1 MTLLRLLARIWTV
14 VLGGTALALWLALVA
29 RAAIPLTP
37 FAPAPTVLAV
47 EPRDQAADVL
57 PRTAIT
63 IRFSAP
69 MNRAAT
75 TAALRIS
82 PATPGSLTWSPDATT
97 LTFQPDTTLLPAVT
111 YTVSLDE
118 RALGR
123 WWRPLARPV
132 SVRFGTAPQPA
143 VVAALPAGA
152 GVAPDTSLAV
162 VFSQPMVLPEAIGQ
176 LAETPQLQFDPPF
189 PATFRWLDQHTLLI
203 RPMTPLAP
211 ATPYTATIAPDLADL
226 RGAELGA
233 PFAWRFSTAWPAVLE
248 RAPADGA
255 RWVGPRAPLTMRLA
269 APAPP
274 ERIERALRIEPPVEG
289 DLATAIISATQVVT
303 FTPRPGWQPG
313 ISYTVR
319 LADPLDEAGG
329 IAPWR
334 FAVAP
339 EPRLEAFFPG
349 QGQVIA
355 PGQEI
360 RLVFSSP
367 MSEEALRKGLRFD
380 PPVGEVAIT
389 ISETEVRLRPEL
401 RPSTRYT
408 MTLAA
413 GTPDLVGSPLANDV
427 VIGLRTAPAAPALT
441 APGAFDGIVVLPENA
456 PATVELERT
465 SLTALDL
472 RLYTLD
478 EATLLLA
485 AALRPDERE
494 GFNPERYGQP
504 LARSWRV
511 ELRDP
516 PDAPARTRVPVGL
529 NDGETL
535 APGAYFLRARTPEG
549 PRADL
554 VLLVSTVRLTLRA
567 VGEQA
572 LVWATD
578 SRSGA
583 PLADLPVALYRGSTL
598 LARGRTDADGLWATT
613 IASGT
618 GPLIATAGGDRPAVV
633 RADWAPVTAAT
644 PAYRSL
650 IFIDRPGYAPGDT
663 LQMSGL
669 TRRRD
674 PGGLFVA
681 PAPDALCRMQL
692 RPLAGGTAPLPPASC
707 AIEPASGIVRGTLTL
722 PPDLEPGE
730 YRLTTQIGDSASSV
744 LLRVAPGEGE
754 PAFVPAIVEEPDGLR
769 IRLERNGLP
778 LAGAALNWRL
788 GLEPLGPPP
797 TPAGYRLEHAP
808 AEPVTLAGSGSTDA
822 RGELRIA
829 FPARPPVAA
838 RYRLWV
844 APATSD
850 DKTGG
855 VTAEGVLAG
864 GAPLVAVSLPEGFIA
879 SDRRGSVALLALDG
893 LGRPLPGARVKIEV
907 ARADGGA
914 PLLVRQAITEAD
926 GRAGVQLPPLKPGHY
941 QISAAAGGPA
951 TTAELWVAGGRFAN
965 WSLPDGQMA
974 LIADRDRYRPGEV
987 ARLLVAIPEA
997 ESRLLLMIERGNL
1010 LGTEVRAV
1018 RAGQVITLP
1027 VTDAMAPGVTISAV
1041 ATAGDTWRWGSAT
1054 ILVNAEDPPT
1064 VSLDGGA
1071 TLQPPGATSVLTIT
1085 ASAGNLSTAENTLLT
1100 IAPAPEEGAE
1110 SFSVADWLRRFQPEL
1125 LPAPIAATLPQPA
1138 IRLNSSPRGVVVA
1151 APAYAPPVEWLSDA
1165 PGSLQ
1170 MPLPATSG
1178 RWLVSALT
1186 AGSTGPPA
1194 GASVVITTGLPLAYD
1209 LLAPAA
1215 LHSTD
1220 RAVIAL
1226 DVRNTG
1232 SGRRQVRVRL
1242 SRSNL
1247 ILERT
1252 APVEQRLVLDE
1263 GATGRVAWRVRPEPG
1278 AAEASITLNIVT
1290 DGQRDALARQIPVE
1304 ANPAPIFSGAT
1315 IPAVGPLDVTVERP
1329 AATDPLVVAIAP
1341 GVRAALEDQAERL
1354 AAAPLRSVDEEACLA
1369 LIAARLARE
1378 AQGPERARWAALLR
1392 EALRALEAAQNE
1404 DGGWG
1409 WWPASPSRPFVA
1421 ALALEAQA
1429 AAHEALGDD
1438 RAPNR
1443 QAITYLSRAAPA
1455 ADPDTRAYIAYA
1467 LARAGHTDPGT
1478 IALLD
1483 EPLAADGL
1491 AFLSLALPPEQASPA
1506 LDRLQALARR
1516 ETTTAGQPDPVRWTA
1531 DRSSGLPGGSVA
1543 VTAAAV
1549 QALRA
1554 GRPGAGELP
1563 GAEWTLLAG
1572 WGVEGW
1578 PGPWDAARVAVAL
1591 PAEAATAAGPRRVL
1605 LDGAPLLGD
1614 GAPITTTLRASST
1627 PATPAPTVR
1636 VEAGAAARYLLA
1648 YAVPRRTG
1656 GGPGQP
1662 ALYLELAD
1670 PATGAP
1676 LSDASVRLGQNVA
1689 LRLTLVTARPLS
1701 RARIVVPLPAGL
1713 EALPGAPR
1721 PPLRRTAA
1729 FAEGRITLEADDLAP
1744 GVYTGTIIARAIA
1757 AGTYSA
1763 PPARVT
1769 PVFAPELAA
1778 IAPAG
1783 VTMTVEVSDWRP

>member
-1 MTLLRLLARIWTV
+1 MITLLRLLARIWTV
-14 VLGGTALALWLALVA
+14 VLGGTALALWLALLA

-37 FAPAPTVLAV
+37 FAPAPTVLAI
-47 EPRDQAADVL
+47 EPPDQAADVL
-57 PRTAIT
+57 PRTSIA

-75 TAALRIS
+75 AAALRIS

-123 WWRPLARPV
+123 WWRPLAQPV

-143 VVAALPAGA
+143 VVAALPDGA

-162 VFSQPMVLPEAIGQ
+162 VFSQPMVLPEAAGQ
-176 LAETPQLQFDPPF
+176 PVEMPHLQFDPPF
-189 PATFRWLDQHTLLI
+189 PATFRWLDQHTLQI

-211 ATPYTATIAPDLADL
+211 ATPYTVTIAPNLADL

-233 PFAWRFSTAWPAVLE
+233 PFVWRFSTAWPEVIE

-255 RWVGPRAPLTMRLA
+255 RWVASRMPLTLRLA
-269 APAPP
+269 AAAPP
-274 ERIERALRIEPPVEG
+274 EQIERALRIEPPVEG

-303 FTPRPGWQPG
+303 FTPRSGWQPG

-319 LADPLDEAGG
+319 LADPLDEEGG
-329 IAPWR
+329 MAPWS
-334 FAVAP
+334 FTVAP

-367 MSEEALRKGLRFD
+367 MSEEALRAGLRFD

-413 GTPDLVGSPLANDV
+413 GTPDLAGSPLASDV

-441 APGAFDGIVVLPENA
+441 APAAFDGIIVLPEKA
-456 PATVELERT
+456 PAAVELERT

-472 RLYTLD
+472 RLYALD

-516 PDAPARTRVPVGL
+516 SGVPARSRVPVGL
-529 NDGETL
+529 SDGEAL
-535 APGAYFLRARTPEG
+535 APGAYFLRARSPEG

-554 VLLVSTVRLTLRA
+554 LLLVSTVRLTLRV

-598 LARGRTDADGLWATT
+598 LARGRTDADGLWVTT
-613 IASGT
+613 VAEGA
-618 GPLIATAGGDRPAVV
+618 GPLIATAGSDRPAVV

-650 IFIDRPGYAPGDT
+650 IFIDRPVYAPGDT

-681 PAPDALCRMQL
+681 PAPDAPCRMQL
-692 RPLAGGTAPLPPASC
+692 RPLAGGTESIPPATC
-707 AIEPASGIVRGTLTL
+707 AIEPVSGIARGTLTL

-730 YRLTTQIGDSASSV
+730 YRLTTRIGDSASSV
-744 LLRVAPGEGE
+744 VLRVAPRDGA
-754 PAFVPAIVEEPDGLR
+754 PVFVLAVFEEPGGLR

-797 TPAGYRLEHAP
+797 TPPGYQLENIA
-808 AEPVTLAGSGSTDA
+808 AETVTLAGSGSADA
-822 RGELRIA
+822 RGELRIT
-829 FPARPPVAA
+829 FPARPSVAT

-844 APATSD
+844 ALAASGGESGVAT
-850 DKTGG
+850 
-855 VTAEGVLAG
+855 EGMLAG
-864 GAPLVAVSLPEGFIA
+864 GAPLVAVSLPERFIV

-893 LGRPLPGARVKIEV
+893 LGRPVPGARVKIEV
-907 ARADGGA
+907 TRAGGSA
-914 PLLVRQAITEAD
+914 PLLVRQAVTEAD
-926 GRAGVQLPPLKPGHY
+926 GRAGVQLPLLNPGHY
-941 QISAAAGGPA
+941 QISASAGGPA
-951 TTAELWVAGGRFAN
+951 TTTELWVTGGRFAN
-965 WSLPDGQMA
+965 WGLPDGQMA

-997 ESRLLLMIERGNL
+997 ESRLLLMIERGKL
-1010 LGTEVRAV
+1010 LETEVRNV

-1027 VTDAMAPGVTISAV
+1027 ITDEMTPGVNVSAV
-1041 ATAGDTWRWGSAT
+1041 ATAGDTWRWGSTT
-1054 ILVNAEDPPT
+1054 ILVNADDPPT
-1064 VSLDGGA
+1064 VALDAGA
-1071 TLQPPGATSVLTIT
+1071 TLQPPGATGVLTIT
-1085 ASAGNLSTAENTLLT
+1085 ASTGDLSSAENTLLT
-1100 IAPAPEEGAE
+1100 IAPAPEEEGAE
-1110 SFSVADWLRRFQPEL
+1110 TFSVAGWLQRFQPEL

-1138 IRLNSSPRGVVVA
+1138 IRLSSAPRGVAIA
-1151 APAYAPPVEWLSDA
+1151 APGYAPPVEWLNDT
-1165 PGSLQ
+1165 PGSLK
-1170 MPLPATSG
+1170 MPLPVTSG

-1186 AGSTGPPA
+1186 ASSTGPPA

-1209 LLAPAA
+1209 LLAPAM
-1215 LHSTD
+1215 LHPTD

-1226 DVRNTG
+1226 DLRNAG
-1232 SGRRQVRVRL
+1232 IGRRQVRVRL
-1242 SRSNL
+1242 NRSNL

-1263 GATGRVAWRVRPEPG
+1263 GARGRVAWRVRPEPG
-1278 AAEASITLNIVT
+1278 AAEASITLSIVT
-1290 DGQRDALARQIPVE
+1290 DGQRDVLERRIPIE
-1304 ANPAPIFSGAT
+1304 TASAPTLNGVT

-1329 AATDPLVVAIAP
+1329 ATTDLLVVAIAP

-1354 AAAPLRSVDEEACLA
+1354 AALTPRSVDEEACLA

-1378 AQGPERARWAALLR
+1378 ARGPERVRRAVLLR
-1392 EALRALEAAQNE
+1392 EALRDLEAAQNE

-1409 WWPASPSRPFVA
+1409 WWPASPSRPFVT
-1421 ALALEAQA
+1421 ALVLEAQA
-1429 AAHEALGDD
+1429 AAYEALGDN
-1438 RAPNR
+1438 RSPNR

-1455 ADPDTRAYIAYA
+1455 ADPDTRAYVAYA
-1467 LARAGHTDPGT
+1467 LARAWHTDPGT
-1478 IALLD
+1478 LALLD
-1483 EPLAADGL
+1483 EALSADGL
-1491 AFLSLALPPEQASPA
+1491 AFLSLALPPEQAAPA

-1516 ETTTAGQPDPVRWTA
+1516 ETTTAGQPDLVRWTA
-1531 DRSSGLPGGSVA
+1531 DRPSGLPGGSVA

-1554 GRPGAGELP
+1554 GRPGASELP
-1563 GAEWTLLAG
+1563 GAEWTLLAA
-1572 WGVEGW
+1572 WGIEGW
-1578 PGPWDAARVAVAL
+1578 PSPWDAARVAAAL
-1591 PAEAATAAGPRRVL
+1591 PTEAATAAGPRRVL

-1627 PATPAPTVR
+1627 PATPAPILR
-1636 VEAGAAARYLLA
+1636 VEAGAAARYLVA
-1648 YAVPRRTG
+1648 YGVPRRTTDSA
-1656 GGPGQP
+1656 GQP

-1676 LSDASVRLGQNVA
+1676 LSDASLRPGQIVA

-1701 RARIVVPLPAGL
+1701 RARVVVPLPAGL
-1713 EALPGAPR
+1713 ETLPGAPR
-1721 PPLRRTAA
+1721 SPLRQTAV
-1729 FAEGRITLEADDLAP
+1729 FAEGRITLEAADLAP
-1744 GVYTGTIIARAIA
+1744 GVYNETIIARAIA
-1757 AGTYSA
+1757 SGTYGAS
-1763 PPARVT
+1763 PARVT
-1769 PVFAPELAA
+1769 PVFAPELTA

-1783 VTMTVEVSDWRP
+1783 VTITVGE